1 MRLNELFQVIVGIF
15 LFAPMECGRTD
26 HVHLKI
32 HVPDIIHKHK
42 HIKTKYVHVFHPK
55 VVHTE
60 IPEHSISYLHARN
73 DPNIGLING
82 GYPQPLLNTGKKHQ
96 SEFRIDEED
105 FKKWRHEQQRKAV
118 EKRRRLQQQ
127 YQPDDD
133 DDDENVNNQ
142 EYDEH
147 IEDEE
152 QDINYEEDLYKKHK
166 ANKAN
171 SSALSS
177 RKEKKKHRNH
187 NYNQDY
193 DSSNSDK
200 VYANFPTR
208 KSSNRPIRPSQRNPH
223 DDSKKFQVYGTSNVD
238 VESNVHQ
245 QFLNVDPT
253 SLNPAYYSTLPKNA
267 EVSRQDDIYS
277 GLMSKKF
284 NKNIADKSKLLADIN
299 YSRKQQTKNL
309 LQKRKGQ

>member
-1 MRLNELFQVIVGIF
+1 M
-15 LFAPMECGRTD
+15 
-26 HVHLKI
+26 
-32 HVPDIIHKHK
+32 PDIIHKHK
-42 HIKTKYVHVFHPK
+42 HLKTKYVHVFHPK
-55 VVHTE
+55 LVDYET
-60 IPEHSISYLHARN
+60 PEHSISYLHARN

-82 GYPQPLLNTGKKHQ
+82 GYPQPLLNTAKNRQ
-96 SEFRIDEED
+96 NEFRISEED
-105 FKKWRHEQQRKAV
+105 FKKWRQEQQRKAI

-133 DDDENVNNQ
+133 DENVNTHEYDENV
-142 EYDEH
+142 
-147 IEDEE
+147 EDDE
-152 QDINYEEDLYKKHK
+152 QDENYEEDLYKKHK

-171 SSALSS
+171 SAALS
-177 RKEKKKHRNH
+177 RKKEKKNKHRNH
-187 NYNQDY
+187 NYNQDF

-208 KSSNRPIRPSQRNPH
+208 KSSKRPIRPSQRNPH

-238 VESNVHQ
+238 VESTNVHQ
-245 QFLNVDPT
+245 QFSNVDPT
-253 SLNPAYYSTLPKNA
+253 SINPAYYSTLPKNA
-267 EVSRQDDIYS
+267 ELNVQDDIYS

>member
-1 MRLNELFQVIVGIF
+1 M
-15 LFAPMECGRTD
+15 
-26 HVHLKI
+26 
-32 HVPDIIHKHK
+32 PDIIHKHK
-42 HIKTKYVHVFHPK
+42 HVKTKYVHVFHPK

-82 GYPQPLLNTGKKHQ
+82 GYPQPLLNTAKNRHN
-96 SEFRIDEED
+96 EFRISEED
-105 FKKWRHEQQRKAV
+105 FQKWRQEQQRKAV

-133 DDDENVNNQ
+133 DENVNTH
-142 EYDEH
+142 EYDEN

-152 QDINYEEDLYKKHK
+152 QDINYEEEDLYKKHK

-171 SSALSS
+171 SAALSS
-177 RKEKKKHRNH
+177 KKEKKKHRNH
-187 NYNQDY
+187 NYNQDF

-200 VYANFPTR
+200 IYANFPTR
-208 KSSNRPIRPSQRNPH
+208 KSSKRPIRPSQRNPH
-223 DDSKKFQVYGTSNVD
+223 DDSKNFQVYGTSNVD
-238 VESNVHQ
+238 AESTNVHQ

-253 SLNPAYYSTLPKNA
+253 SVNPAYYSTLPKHA
-267 EVSRQDDIYS
+267 ELNKQDDIYS

-309 LQKRKGQ
+309 LQKIKGQ